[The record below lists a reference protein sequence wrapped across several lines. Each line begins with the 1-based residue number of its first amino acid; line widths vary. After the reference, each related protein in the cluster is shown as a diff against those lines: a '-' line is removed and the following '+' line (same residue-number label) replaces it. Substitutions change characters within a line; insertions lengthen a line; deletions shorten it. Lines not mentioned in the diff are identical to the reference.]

1 MNFQFLKSSRAFH
14 VLRIFLNKVGF
25 HEFWGN
31 QVEIYLNI
39 LENWTFVYNM
49 SHYQEWRNDGVGART
64 GKLFPLIHFRFCNEI
79 QWHLLPWKKIKG
91 KTLLICNH
99 SNFLPKENS
108 HHNRMPKSK
117 FIFISLPSW
126 CSLFPITFNV
136 SRGGLV
142 RKKIMIQWM
151 SGGRAKLWLFF
162 AFLWLRDLNYFLN
175 FLFFILNE
183 CESQFMTNFIK

>member
-31 QVEIYLNI
+31 QVEIYINI

-108 HHNRMPKSK
+108 HHNRMPTSK
-117 FIFISLPSW
+117 FIFISVPSW

-136 SRGGLV
+136 LRGGV
-142 RKKIMIQWM
+142 GEKKNYDSMNEWRE
-151 SGGRAKLWLFF
+151 GKVVTFLCLFVVEGFKLFF
-162 AFLWLRDLNYFLN
+162 KL
-175 FLFFILNE
+175 FILH
-183 CESQFMTNFIK
+183 FKWVWVTIYD